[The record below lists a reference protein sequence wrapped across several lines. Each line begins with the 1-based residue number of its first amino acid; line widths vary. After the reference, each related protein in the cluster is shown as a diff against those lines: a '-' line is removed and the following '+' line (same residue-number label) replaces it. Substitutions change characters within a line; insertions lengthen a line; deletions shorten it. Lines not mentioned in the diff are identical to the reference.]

1 MPPFGSISRPA
12 SKPTG
17 IVHAKPRVLL
27 IATQD
32 TKELEGRFLRECLQ
46 EAGCD
51 VVHLDPSVRR
61 TVGSA
66 QIGPEDV
73 AAAAGK
79 TLEEIRAIG
88 HEGKIQEVMIAGSI
102 KCALNAQHH
111 LGLSGILAI
120 GGSMGT
126 TLGTAVMRE
135 FPYGLPKLMISTLAS
150 GFTAPFVGLK
160 DIAMLNAVCDIS
172 GINSISREV
181 YRNGA
186 FGLAGMAQHYEPG
199 RAGTRPLVL
208 ISSLGTTEGCLRRLR
223 ESLEGDGCEVM
234 VFHTTGT
241 GGRTMDSI
249 AAERD
254 VAAIVDMSLVEMND
268 FLNNGI
274 CSAGP
279 ERGTAGVKRGI
290 PTIFAAG
297 NIDFFIMPSDLAKGD
312 RPFGGRRFHIH
323 NAALTAVRTEQ
334 KDLQRLAD
342 HLAGILRGA
351 TGPLRFYVPLMGFS
365 SHDSPQGHLYEPTQ
379 PPLFADYLERVMPA
393 TVDVRRVDAHI
404 NDALF
409 ADTLADAVRSL
420 AAVRKRV

>member
-1 MPPFGSISRPA
+1 MTYDKA
-12 SKPTG
+12 
-17 IVHAKPRVLL
+17 RVLL
-27 IATQD
+27 IVTQD
-32 TKELEGRFLRECLQ
+32 TKEVEGRFLRQCLE
-46 EAGCD
+46 EAGCE

-61 TVGSA
+61 TVGGA
-66 QIGPEDV
+66 QIGPEEV

-79 TLEEIRAIG
+79 SLAEIRAIG

-102 KCALNAQHH
+102 KCALEAHRR

-126 TLGTAVMRE
+126 TLGSAVMRE

-186 FGLAGMAQHYEPG
+186 FGLAGMARHYNPDSTG
-199 RAGTRPLVL
+199 AGPLVL
-208 ISSLGTTEGCLRRLR
+208 ISSLGITEQCLRRLR
-223 ESLEGDGCEVM
+223 GSLEADGYEVM

-241 GGRTMDSI
+241 GGRTLEAI

-268 FLNNGI
+268 YLNGGI

-279 ERGTAGVKRGI
+279 ERGTAGIKRGI

-312 RPFGGRRFHIH
+312 RPFGGRRFHVH
-323 NAALTAVRTEQ
+323 NAALTAVRTDQ

-342 HLAGILRGA
+342 HLATILRDA
-351 TGPLRFYVPLMGFS
+351 TGPVRFYVPLKGFS
-365 SHDSPQGHLYEPTQ
+365 SHDSTEGHLYDPSQ
-379 PPLFADYLERVMPA
+379 PPLFADYLEKVLPA
-393 TVDVRRVDAHI
+393 AVDVRRVDAHI

-409 ADTLADAVRSL
+409 ADTLFDAVRSL
-420 AAVRKRV
+420 TRTRAKV